1 MPFHFR
7 PSLALSLRNRWLVL
21 FSMFLFLQQP
31 VWAQASLYTDSVSD
45 SLAIQEVTSAR
56 KLLEAPKQETTNRY
70 SLRKNTALLAA
81 GAGIWIATYTFVDEP
96 LQQFTQSNRNPV
108 ADAIAY
114 VVQPLGK
121 PSNLAPIAATAA
133 LGGIVLK
140 DSKLQKA
147 GMVSLG
153 SIMASAVI
161 TGTLKNTFH
170 RYRPSSTTENH
181 LFDGIAQETNN
192 TSLPSSH
199 TSTAFAMATSVATVY
214 KDHQWVPPIAYGVA
228 TLVGLSRINDNAHW
242 ATDVMAGAAVG
253 YFTAK
258 GVMRL
263 YEEVDQ
269 RLNIRKQR
277 RLLLSPQIGLQSG
290 TVSAT
295 LIF

>member
-1 MPFHFR
+1 M
-7 PSLALSLRNRWLVL
+7 
-21 FSMFLFLQQP
+21 
-31 VWAQASLYTDSVSD
+31 
-45 SLAIQEVTSAR
+45 EV
-56 KLLEAPKQETTNRY
+56 PKQETINKH

-96 LQQFTQSNRNPV
+96 LQQFTQRNRNPV

-133 LGGIVLK
+133 LGGIVFK

-170 RYRPSSTTENH
+170 RYRPSTTTENH
-181 LFDGIAQETNN
+181 LFDGIAKETNN

-258 GVMRL
+258 GVTRL

-277 RLLLSPQIGLQSG
+277 RLLLSPQIGLRSG
-290 TVSAT
+290 AVSAT